1 MYIFLVA
8 NKLQFHSASFRLID
22 DLSIGFCSYTISASE
37 KRMARKKEHPCTKLK
52 LYFHG
57 HVRFA
62 IVGQPC
68 GRDLVLSFIP
78 LGMHCSGLSPAGYK
92 YMAFNSCRME

>member
-1 MYIFLVA
+1 MRILPFVHDSICRPYIFLVA

-22 DLSIGFCSYTISASE
+22 DLSIGFCSYTVLASE
-37 KRMARKKEHPCTKLK
+37 KRMAKKKEHPCTKLK

-62 IVGQPC
+62 IVGQPH
-68 GRDLVLSFIP
+68 GRDLVLSSIRSLP
-78 LGMHCSGLSPAGYK
+78 RVISIWH
-92 YMAFNSCRME
+92 